1 MTYNGHGEHGA
12 GARTAAV
19 GVVAVD
25 SLSQLAMCTQLGRY
39 LTSIDQRAVARL
51 VARVSIILPPTA
63 SLSTQA
69 AGRQVSMQWSGVRP
83 SVYPG
88 MVARVSIILPPT
100 ASLSTPAAYRQ
111 VFVQW
116 SGVRPSVCTANRYS
130 QQAAATCGWF
140 AAARAG
146 AGTGL
151 PAPHTD
157 HNCRRRC
164 HGAAAG
170 G

>member
-1 MTYNGHGEHGA
+1 MAYNGHGEHGA

-63 SLSTQA
+63 SLST
-69 AGRQVSMQWSGVRP
+69 
-83 SVYPG
+83 
-88 MVARVSIILPPT
+88 
-100 ASLSTPAAYRQ
+100 PAAYRQ
-111 VFVQW
+111 VFVQV